1 MATFPKDR
9 SFVKAAIDAV
19 IAAGLVPLQMDYFAA
34 RDKQPEDACISFIA
48 EAEIYLGVIGFRY
61 GSIVPG
67 GSGTSYTELEFI
79 EASRAKKHRLI
90 FLLDDD
96 ALVPRRLVDPDA
108 SKVDRFRQRLLEA
121 GLILRRF
128 KSADSLE
135 SEIFRALNELRTE
148 RNVPSVLTASVGRR
162 RPPTALLPPLPS
174 RYVPRAELLEEAR
187 GMLLAPLSRRSA
199 IVGLIGMGGAG
210 KSTLARAL
218 AHDEKIQQEFP
229 DGVAW
234 VDVGTNPDLT
244 ACLEKIAALFGDVQP
259 IVDITVGRE
268 RISRLIEDARCI
280 LVLDNVWDIEHL
292 RTLDF
297 ATSTVRLLVTS
308 RSRDCLYL
316 DASISTVGSV
326 DNNQARQL
334 LARYSGTDLD
344 AIPPEAEEIISY
356 CGGLVLALAIAGGL
370 VAEGRR
376 WSNVAQRIR
385 RASLAKL
392 TARFSDYPHPDL
404 LKALDA
410 SVTALPESHRARY
423 RELGVFEG
431 RGPIPVSVVRHL
443 WRRSGSLDELDSEDL
458 ILSLSRRSLIQW
470 EPYADTFT
478 LHDLLF
484 NYVCSSHDHQE
495 IRATH
500 KQFAEALL
508 DHWGGLDENLPDL
521 RSRTMPSA
529 EDQYAV
535 QHISYHLAS
544 AGSDGFLHR
553 LLATEWP
560 VDHDQAVNAWFATH
574 DRAGWSASYIPD
586 LTIAWQLA
594 EQSTDRDLEQKRPAR
609 ALGLEIRY
617 ALMRSSIASLAASIP
632 PSLITRLVQTGRWD
646 VPQALTYVDSI
657 PDPRSRTLARV
668 GLAPYL
674 PDHLLSSVL
683 GTARRIE
690 DLYLRVWAIAS
701 MVRNLPIRD
710 RARLVRPEFEVARA
724 ILDPAERVRAVVS
737 VVQHF
742 PVKERIRLVEPELE
756 VARAILDPAERVR
769 AVVSVV
775 QHFPVKERIR
785 LVEPELEVARAILD
799 PAERVR
805 AVVSVVQ
812 HFPVK
817 ERIRLV
823 EPELEVARAILDP
836 AGRAK
841 ALVSIVTFFPQG
853 VRSCVLGTELDAA
866 TQILSSYLRAQ
877 VILNVAPYLE
887 DNLIA
892 SAFAVLATLS
902 DPCDYARALA
912 AMAPF
917 LPLDRRSMMLREA
930 LERTVGIQNPFY
942 RAQALASLIPVLPS
956 GLLSLALD
964 IVSTIDRPSNRA
976 DLLGSISLR
985 LPRHQLGRALEIA
998 RTIERTPDGAQAL
1011 ADLTPHLPVAERI
1024 QLISPILGAIRTLD
1038 DVRDRVQA
1046 LAFLIPH
1053 IPLELIGEAIEIA
1066 RTTTITIGDPKQE
1079 IRRGLSVSVRLR
1091 LFGPALDAARAIDN
1105 SYYRAQALAALAPQ
1119 LPAELQPVAL
1129 TVANEIS
1136 EPYGRAW
1143 ALAGL
1148 APHLPETRKRELLNA
1163 ALQSALVIDDQ
1174 FYRAQALAGLAPHI
1188 AEESL
1193 RELVA
1198 SAINAVVEIDNLSAR
1213 GLAQCALIRN
1223 LPRRASGRIL
1233 RQAVET
1239 AERIEDDR
1247 DRAELLTFLAPY
1259 LTPALLRR
1267 ALKVARWID
1276 NPSYN
1281 VIAIGGLAPQL
1292 KGKRRWQLLSNAVEY
1307 ARAVEN
1313 LSSQVVTERDSADY
1327 LKDARYEDWWRQ
1339 VYRDALRSAARRNRR
1354 STLDLIPELCATA
1367 TSLAGNRIVEDS
1379 LEAARLVQYWWP

>member
-1 MATFPKDR
+1 
-9 SFVKAAIDAV
+9 
-19 IAAGLVPLQMDYFAA
+19 
-34 RDKQPEDACISFIA
+34 
-48 EAEIYLGVIGFRY
+48 
-61 GSIVPG
+61 
-67 GSGTSYTELEFI
+67 
-79 EASRAKKHRLI
+79 
-90 FLLDDD
+90 
-96 ALVPRRLVDPDA
+96 
-108 SKVDRFRQRLLEA
+108 
-121 GLILRRF
+121 
-128 KSADSLE
+128 
-135 SEIFRALNELRTE
+135 
-148 RNVPSVLTASVGRR
+148 
-162 RPPTALLPPLPS
+162 
-174 RYVPRAELLEEAR
+174 
-187 GMLLAPLSRRSA
+187 
-199 IVGLIGMGGAG
+199 MGGAG

-710 RARLVRPEFEVARA
+710 RARLVRPEF
-724 ILDPAERVRAVVS
+724 
-737 VVQHF
+737 
-742 PVKERIRLVEPELE
+742 
-756 VARAILDPAERVR
+756 
-769 AVVSVV
+769 
-775 QHFPVKERIR
+775 
-785 LVEPELEVARAILD
+785 EVARAILD